1 VERVQE
7 RAQRKIA
14 VGPGFI
20 ALIEEELMVTF
31 VDETEAFEAVDGFT
45 SSWLARDIARKAT
58 FLTDDFVL
66 WNNCYKV
73 EVTKKAA
80 ISYFNWL
87 LTVMRGNRYD
97 QVRRM
102 LTPSGVIQQ
111 HVTSFDTDQGSW
123 KDIPMLLVFTTRGK
137 QVARCE
143 EYLDSTGL
151 PKLEWPEG
159 AIFAR

>member
-1 VERVQE
+1 
-7 RAQRKIA
+7 
-14 VGPGFI
+14 
-20 ALIEEELMVTF
+20 MVAF
-31 VDETEAFEAVDGFT
+31 VDKARAYEAVDGFT

-66 WNNCYKV
+66 WNNCYRV
-73 EVTKKAA
+73 EVGKSVA
-80 ISYFNWL
+80 IRYFNWL

-102 LTPSGVIQQ
+102 LTPTGLIQQ
-111 HVTSFDTDQGSW
+111 HVTSFDTDQGRV
-123 KDIPMLLVFTTRGK
+123 KDIPMLLVFTTRGNK
-137 QVARCE
+137 VARCE

-159 AIFAR
+159 AKFAR